1 MKKDLENIFS
11 AAATKGKLEQIKTLF
26 EQTGNADKF
35 NLDKDDLAMLVTFD
49 DGGNATTYESIA
61 DNIHKKYNEIQLKK
75 ENINQENIIRD
86 YFGDQNFN
94 ATGDNDGIVGANGSN
109 QDNDEN
115 LNLVREETGLINNGA
130 SGSATNNAI
139 DNRKNSLNDENL
151 GNFTRMSDPVQKG
164 DCLWNLAKKALQDEG
179 KSYTNKDILERCA
192 YIAKANNLT
201 KKDKNDNLII
211 YPNRT
216 YIVGFAQ
223 TEAGGTTVVAGGTTV
238 EADGTTVEADG
249 TTVEAGGTT
258 VKAGGTTVVA
268 GGTTVVAGGTTVEA
282 DGTTVEA
289 GGTTVKAGGTT
300 IVAGGTTVVAGG
312 TTVVAGGTNPT
323 NLDVQ
328 TIEEANNAVKEKL
341 KQQLG
346 YPHGCK
352 ISGETYDNTG
362 KLISFVLKQAGWRD
376 RIIELSYGDDG
387 KLVAASRAI
396 IGSDGTVDESYDNT
410 YDEDGKVLTV
420 VKKGSDGVV
429 DWKENYTYDADGKMT
444 NNLETYYEDDGETVD
459 YTCDYIYDE
468 NDNVLTKVKK
478 DSDGLVDYTYDYTY
492 DANDNVLTKVKKDS
506 DGVVDYTYDYT
517 YGDNGKLIGMVET
530 SYFSDGDVY
539 YTINHT
545 YDENG
550 NVSTVVKKG
559 SDGVVDRKENYTYD
573 ADGNKTNCL
582 KTYYEADG
590 VTADY
595 TYDYT
600 YDADGNKTNCLKTH
614 YEADGETVDYTEN
627 YTYDEDGN
635 ETNRLVT
642 YYYYEADGET
652 VDYTEN
658 YTYDADGNKTKMV
671 TKKYDSNVLIEE
683 IEDNYDSNGTYIG
696 STANYSSVADLF
708 LFKKTT
714 IYQLKRE
721 LSKEDFITKDNI
733 KGLLLYWKK
742 KNPPS
747 NFNTGIIERMDKIAG
762 GASVAQMEKIPQAL
776 MEYAKD
782 KLDENNSA
790 LLALQEFMNDSSRVE
805 KGDDPED
812 NDYAKGRANELDGLM
827 DAVMKELGWM

>member
-1 MKKDLENIFS
+1 MGKDKITFTYGDAKITVKLKKNEKVKVNVKGDFGEYNKKDLENIFS

-26 EQTGNADKF
+26 DQTGNAGMF
-35 NLDKDDLAMLVTFD
+35 NLDEEDLAMLVTFD

-75 ENINQENIIRD
+75 ENINQENINQENIIRD

-223 TEAGGTTVVAGGTTV
+223 TEAGGTTVVAGSTTV
-238 EADGTTVEADG
+238 VAGGTTVEADG

-268 GGTTVVAGGTTVEA
+268 GGTTV
-282 DGTTVEA
+282 
-289 GGTTVKAGGTT
+289 K
-300 IVAGGTTVVAGG
+300 AGGTTVVAGG
-312 TTVVAGGTNPT
+312 TTSAPVTGTTVKAGGTNPT
-323 NLDVQ
+323 DFDVQ

-341 KQQLG
+341 KQQLAERRESSED
-346 YPHGCK
+346 CE
-352 ISGETYDNTG
+352 ISDETYDNTG
-362 KLISFVLKQAGWRD
+362 KLISFVLKQFGYCD
-376 RIIELSYGDDG
+376 DIIELSYGNDG
-387 KLVAASRAI
+387 KLVAI
-396 IGSDGTVDESYDNT
+396 KDVYKSYDDT
-410 YDEDGKVLTV
+410 VFCSYD
-420 VKKGSDGVV
+420 
-429 DWKENYTYDADGKMT
+429 YTYDADGK
-444 NNLETYYEDDGETVD
+444 
-459 YTCDYIYDE
+459 
-468 NDNVLTKVKK
+468 VLTKVR
-478 DSDGLVDYTYDYTY
+478 
-492 DANDNVLTKVKKDS
+492 KDS
-506 DGVVDYTYDYT
+506 DGVVDYTEDY
-517 YGDNGKLIGMVET
+517 
-530 SYFSDGDVY
+530 
-539 YTINHT
+539 T

-550 NVSTVVKKG
+550 NVLTKVEKG
-559 SDGVVDRKENYTYD
+559 SDGLV
-573 ADGNKTNCL
+573 
-582 KTYYEADG
+582 
-590 VTADY
+590 DY

-600 YDADGNKTNCLKTH
+600 YDADGNKTNCLKTN
-614 YEADGETVDYTEN
+614 YRNDGETVDYTKD
-627 YTYDEDGN
+627 YTYGENGKLTGTVWT
-635 ETNRLVT
+635 E
-642 YYYYEADGET
+642 YFSDGET
-652 VDYTEN
+652 VWYTEN
-658 YTYDADGNKTKMV
+658 YTYDADGNETNHLMTFYEDDGETVDYTKNYTHDADGNKTKVV

-683 IEDNYDSNGTYIG
+683 IEDNYDADALIS
-696 STANYSSVADLF
+696 SKVLYSRVAEDIYKGF
-708 LFKKTT
+708 AFQHKT
-714 IYQLKRE
+714 ILN
-721 LSKEDFITKDNI
+721 SKVTSDNVVHV
-733 KGLLLYWKK
+733 LQYWKK
-742 KNPPS
+742 EYYPN
-747 NFNTGIIERMDKIAG
+747 NYIGIIEAMDKIAG

-776 MEYAKD
+776 VEYAKD

-790 LLALQEFMNDSSRVE
+790 LLALQGFMNDPSRVE